1 MSVRKPAHLARSRGW
16 RQDVFAL
23 FDSGLGPASIAVR
36 LDISLRN
43 VAEALAY
50 EHPDGKKE
58 EIVQFNMIPEYCGK
72 FWQVQYLL
80 QFLPDH
86 YPKPGVWHEIKVE
99 VQSKENLHGKEIID
113 FGQGSVGFYR
123 P

>member
-1 MSVRKPAHLARSRGW
+1 MKESPTVIGPELKAEDVRVWL
-16 RQDVFAL
+16 
-23 FDSGLGPASIAVR
+23 
-36 LDISLRN
+36 
-43 VAEALAY
+43 
-50 EHPDGKKE
+50 DGKE
-58 EIVQFNMIPEYCGK
+58 ERIVQFDMIPESCGK

-86 YPKPGVWHEIKVE
+86 YPKRSVWHEIKVE
-99 VQSKENLHGKEIID
+99 VQSKEKLLGKEIID